1 MSALSAERE
10 SSAPSLSPV
19 AEAVVRRA
27 QRQGFVRPKE
37 VREEL
42 EQAGESPGL
51 WKDVLALARASLSF
65 RKGRY
70 YYASPVSDRL
80 RQEQDH
86 QATIAEAARRVIG
99 TFRDAAQ
106 QQERRGEERIDFIQP
121 VQVRTE
127 DGRIFTLLSRDLS
140 TSGMRLI
147 GTRSLLGQKVQ
158 VRPTGTPAGEGW
170 CFVVRV
176 IWTCSIGDELFENGG
191 TFIEGRAGEPN
202 DERITND
209 ESRKND
215 ESRMT
220 NHERNSKSE

>member
-1 MSALSAERE
+1 MNVPPALRE
-10 SSAPSLSPV
+10 SSALSLSEI
-19 AEAVVRRA
+19 ADIVVRRA

-70 YYASPVSDRL
+70 YYTSPVSDRL

-99 TFRDAAQ
+99 SFRDAARR
-106 QQERRGEERIDFIQP
+106 QERRGEERIDFIQP

-127 DGRIFTLLSRDLS
+127 DGRLFTLLSRDLS

-158 VRPTGTPAGEGW
+158 VRPPGTPEGEGW
-170 CFVVRV
+170 AFVLRV
-176 IWTCSIGDELFENGG
+176 IWTCSVGDDLFENGG
-191 TFIEGRAGEPN
+191 TFIEGRAGDPN
-202 DERITND
+202 
-209 ESRKND
+209 
-215 ESRMT
+215 
-220 NHERNSKSE
+220 SE